1 MSASTPPPPPGG
13 TPAGSGPPPGAGR
26 PNGARGGSG
35 AADGGGDPVASG
47 QVRTTTRTPLSRVPS
62 PYGLWIASFAI
73 LIFSAPNLAVLAAGQ
88 LSDGVEAV
96 ARPSSAQL
104 VFSLLVTLIFQVA
117 ISLAAML
124 PLLAAGRPWSRLLGP
139 TRATGVMW
147 AVGLGVGLG
156 VAVVAFT
163 VNGALAVLFE
173 VEEGVEQQILQDA
186 LAGGAPTVL
195 AVIIT
200 VVVAPLAEEVLFRG
214 VLFRA
219 MAARLGLWVGAVL
232 SSAVFA
238 VIHFEILFSQ
248 PIALAGL
255 FVVGLLLAFAYH
267 LTGSIVVPI
276 LGHAVFNAI
285 SLTLALFVDRL
296 GLEDLERVAVV
307 LRPLWVVA
315 RSLGG

>member
-1 MSASTPPPPPGG
+1 MSSPTPPPPPGG
-13 TPAGSGPPPGAGR
+13 TPAVPGPGSGAGR
-26 PNGARGGSG
+26 PSG
-35 AADGGGDPVASG
+35 ADAGGDPVASG
-47 QVRTTTRTPLSRVPS
+47 HVRTTTRTPLSHVPS
-62 PYGLWIASFAI
+62 PYGLWIAAFAI
-73 LIFSAPNLAVLAAGQ
+73 LIFSGPNLAVLAAGQ
-88 LSDGVEAV
+88 LADGVEAV
-96 ARPSSAQL
+96 ARPNSAQL
-104 VFSLLVTLIFQVA
+104 VFSLVVTLVFQVA
-117 ISLAAML
+117 ISLAALL

-147 AVGLGVGLG
+147 AVGLGVGVG
-156 VAVVAFT
+156 VVVAAFT
-163 VNGALAVLFE
+163 VNGTLAVLLE

-186 LAGGAPTVL
+186 LAGGVPTVL
-195 AVIIT
+195 VGIMT
-200 VVVAPLAEEVLFRG
+200 VVVAPVAEEVLFRG

-276 LGHAVFNAI
+276 LGHAVFNAS
-285 SLTLALFVDRL
+285 SLTLALFVDRFD
-296 GLEDLERVAVV
+296 LEDLERVAVV
-307 LRPLWVVA
+307 LRPLWTVG
-315 RSLGG
+315 RSLGA